1 MVNCSRKNQVLIAV
15 IIILV
20 IIYFLRK
27 KSPFTNVFKKKK
39 KIEDDSEELK
49 AQVIKDKDKKK
60 EIKGID
66 DDIINQL
73 VDDISRFSTLMANTY
88 ANRGPPNQ
96 QAPQ

>member
-27 KSPFTNVFKKKK
+27 RSTFTNVFKKKK

-49 AQVIKDKDKKK
+49 TQVTKDKDKKK
-60 EIKGID
+60 EIKDID
-66 DDIINQL
+66 LDKINQL
-73 VDDISRFSTLMANTY
+73 VDDIQRYSTLMANTY
-88 ANRGPPNQ
+88 ANIGPPNQ